1 MSKGVRS
8 LIYDKLFSVSRVDT
22 QKQQLPVILLVVA
35 SAFSPFAMTSCIPAL
50 PAIGQE
56 FGLSLSTVQ
65 FAISIYLLG
74 LAMAQP
80 IHGILADR
88 YGRRPVLLWGF
99 GVFTLA
105 SLACALSSTMLWFG
119 VFRLLQAIGIATTTV
134 VTRAM
139 FRDTFSAD
147 DSAHYTAYLSG
158 GMGVAI
164 MLAPGLSGYLIE
176 TSGWRMI
183 FVVVTGLAFVVLIR
197 LLSVVP
203 ETRQPAE
210 AAENAFIQMRA
221 DFTSLIRSRLF
232 WGYTLIFGFCN
243 AAFFI
248 FLTSA
253 PLYFADH
260 LFTGPTLFGVYMGG
274 IASAYICGAL
284 AGSRIIRLY
293 GSERALQIGL
303 FGTFSSCGLI
313 LFMLSSFS
321 ISVLTIITPFLFLFA
336 FTGLVNP
343 PSMAG
348 AVAHHSDKA
357 GTASGISSSMS
368 MAIGALSA
376 VLAAQVYDGA
386 ILSLYLPVVIAISL
400 SVLAYLLLII
410 GRN

>member
-1 MSKGVRS
+1 M
-8 LIYDKLFSVSRVDT
+8 IYDKLFSVSRVDT

-50 PAIGQE
+50 PAIDQE

-119 VFRLLQAIGIATTTV
+119 VFRLLQAIGIATATV

-183 FVVVTGLAFVVLIR
+183 FVVVTGLAF
-197 LLSVVP
+197 P
-203 ETRQPAE
+203 Y
-210 AAENAFIQMRA
+210 
-221 DFTSLIRSRLF
+221 
-232 WGYTLIFGFCN
+232 W
-243 AAFFI
+243 
-248 FLTSA
+248 
-253 PLYFADH
+253 
-260 LFTGPTLFGVYMGG
+260 PTCY
-274 IASAYICGAL
+274 
-284 AGSRIIRLY
+284 
-293 GSERALQIGL
+293 
-303 FGTFSSCGLI
+303 
-313 LFMLSSFS
+313 
-321 ISVLTIITPFLFLFA
+321 
-336 FTGLVNP
+336 
-343 PSMAG
+343 
-348 AVAHHSDKA
+348 
-357 GTASGISSSMS
+357 
-368 MAIGALSA
+368 
-376 VLAAQVYDGA
+376 
-386 ILSLYLPVVIAISL
+386 
-400 SVLAYLLLII
+400 
-410 GRN
+410 